1 MIAPLSRRQLLG
13 IGLAGAT
20 VAALPR
26 SGLASVQRRIVVAG
40 GALTEIV
47 VALGAADA
55 LAGVDAT
62 SLYPAAV
69 VRPLPQIGYLR
80 TLGAEGILSLAPT
93 LIIASDQA
101 GPPTTMAQLRATGVP
116 MLVVPES
123 YVEPAVP
130 KKILAVANALG
141 HQAEGLRLAA
151 AVESDLLAVQ
161 HVIASLPRPR
171 VLFVLSTSNGNILA
185 GGKETAADTMLRL
198 AGARNVITDYKNFK
212 PLNAEAAL
220 AAEPDAILLPQH
232 SFEALG
238 GKEGVAKLPA
248 LAQTAAGRAGRIY
261 TMDTLYMLG
270 LGPRIAHAA
279 RDLAEMLHPGSALP
293 VLPVRPWSAN
303 GP

>member
-1 MIAPLSRRQLLG
+1 MTAGISRRRLLG
-13 IGLAGAT
+13 AAWAGAALT
-20 VAALPR
+20 VLPGISR
-26 SGLASVQRRIVVAG
+26 GQQRQRIVVAG

-47 VALGAADA
+47 VALGAADQ
-55 LAGVDAT
+55 LAGVDTT

-69 VRPLPQIGYLR
+69 VKPLPQLGYLR

-116 MLVVPES
+116 LLVVPES

-130 KKILAVANALG
+130 NKIRLVAEALG
-141 HQAEGLRLAA
+141 RETAGKALAA
-151 AVESDLLAVQ
+151 AVEADLQAVQ
-161 HVIASLPRPR
+161 RMVAPLPRPR

-185 GGKETAADTMLRL
+185 GGQETAADAMLRL
-198 AGARNVITDYKNFK
+198 AGARNVITGYKNFK

-220 AAEPDAILLPQH
+220 AADPDAILLPGH

-238 GKEGVAKLPA
+238 GREGIAKLPA
-248 LAQTAAGRAGRIY
+248 LAQTAAGRAGRIHA
-261 TMDTLYMLG
+261 MDTLYMLG

-279 RDLAEMLHPGSALP
+279 RDLCELLHPGSALP
-293 VLPVRPWSAN
+293 ALPERAWHKA
-303 GP
+303 GA